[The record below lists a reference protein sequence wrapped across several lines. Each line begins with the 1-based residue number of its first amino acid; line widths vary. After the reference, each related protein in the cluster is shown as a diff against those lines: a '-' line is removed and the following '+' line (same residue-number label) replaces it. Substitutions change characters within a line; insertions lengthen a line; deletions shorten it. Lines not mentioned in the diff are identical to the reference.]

1 MPELPDLTVFAESLT
16 QLVGGKKVTDAR
28 YHRRSRLNVDPAQL
42 RETLIGQRVVGVRR
56 EAKGLLFSLDRGD
69 RLFVHLMLS
78 GGFQRTPPGEEVAYA
93 VLTLSFDDG
102 HALAL
107 FDPRGLAT
115 VTLNPKSGK
124 SVLDAL
130 QVTEESLRD
139 ILLSKPKLTV
149 KECLIDQSLI
159 SGIGNAYSDEIL
171 WQARVAPKSLAGRLP
186 EQVIAQLAR
195 AIPTVLNE
203 ATEYL
208 RRQHAGMIAGEFREH
223 LAVHKPKARQAPT
236 GAPIKNEMVGQKKTY
251 YTEEQVL
258 YE

>member
-16 QLVGGKKVTDAR
+16 QLVGGKKLTDAL

-42 RETLIGQRVVGVRR
+42 RETLVGQRVEEVRR
-56 EAKGLLFSLDRGD
+56 EAKGLLFILDRGD

-78 GGFQRTPPGEEVAYA
+78 GGFQRSQPGEEVAYA
-93 VLTLSFDDG
+93 VLTLSFDHG
-102 HALAL
+102 QALVL

-115 VTLNPKSGK
+115 VTLNPKAGK
-124 SVLDAL
+124 PVIDAL
-130 QVTEESLRD
+130 QLTEESLRE

-186 EQVIAQLAR
+186 DQAIAQLAQ
-195 AIPTVLNE
+195 AIPKVLNE

-208 RRQHAGMIAGEFREH
+208 RREHSGMIAGEFREH